1 MSSFSHN
8 CIFLLPQVGLRQNM
22 DWKCSSSAAASS
34 LCKAPLNVST
44 TMPEKAL
51 VEQQRR
57 VSDCAAKTNVNVEL
71 REIYFLI
78 MQFLS
83 AGPCQRTFEQLSK
96 ELLEHQLLPRR
107 YHAWFSRSGAH
118 SGNNDDDG
126 ISFPLSYNN
135 LVKRYMCILYHLV
148 LIINVKQEF

>member
-1 MSSFSHN
+1 
-8 CIFLLPQVGLRQNM
+8 M

-44 TMPEKAL
+44 AMPEKAL
-51 VEQQRR
+51 VE
-57 VSDCAAKTNVNVEL
+57 TNVDIDL

-83 AGPCQRTFEQLSK
+83 TGPCQRTFEQFSK

-107 YHAWFSRSGAH
+107 YHAWFSRSGEH
-118 SGNNDDDG
+118 SGNDDDDG

-135 LVKRYMCILYHLV
+135 LVERYTCLLYYSV
-148 LIINVKQEF
+148 LIINIKQEFWTSWFCYTICLKS

>member
-1 MSSFSHN
+1 
-8 CIFLLPQVGLRQNM
+8 M
-22 DWKCSSSAAASS
+22 DWKCSSSAGASS

-44 TMPEKAL
+44 TMAEKAL
-51 VEQQRR
+51 VEQRRR
-57 VSDCAAKTNVNVEL
+57 VTDRAANTDVDIDL

-78 MQFLS
+78 MQFLA
-83 AGPCQRTFEQLSK
+83 AGPCQRTFEQLSN

-107 YHAWFSRSGAH
+107 YHAWFSRSGEH

-135 LVKRYMCILYHLV
+135 LVERYTRILYHLV

>member
-1 MSSFSHN
+1 
-8 CIFLLPQVGLRQNM
+8 M
-22 DWKCSSSAAASS
+22 DWKCSAGASS
-34 LCKAPLNVST
+34 LCKASLNVST
-44 TMPEKAL
+44 AVPEKAL
-51 VEQQRR
+51 VEQERR
-57 VSDCAAKTNVNVEL
+57 VADHASMTNADIDL

-83 AGPCQRTFEQLSK
+83 AGPCQKTFEQLSK

-135 LVKRYMCILYHLV
+135 LVERYACILYHFI
-148 LIINVKQEF
+148 LIINVKLDF